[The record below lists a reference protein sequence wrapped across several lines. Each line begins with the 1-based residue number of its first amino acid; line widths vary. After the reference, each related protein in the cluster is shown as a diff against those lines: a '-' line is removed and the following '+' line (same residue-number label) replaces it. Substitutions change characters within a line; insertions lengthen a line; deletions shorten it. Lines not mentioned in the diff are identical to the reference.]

1 MVTTIYNSFAFV
13 YYYNIKYYDNSVK
26 IGQSEDL
33 KFRIFRSFFFHRYII
48 NHLNLNV
55 TRIHYY
61 VNDKKKM
68 VKKCRFV
75 GEWEVR
81 PRRSRE
87 PDVCDRCRRACQKKI
102 AVTLFD
108 ILSSYRVGVC
118 SRNARVS
125 LSYSYSLA
133 VVVTGG
139 VVPCIF
145 YENKKQ
151 NRNNN
156 NSIFNELCV
165 K

>member
-26 IGQSEDL
+26 IGQSEAL

-61 VNDKKKM
+61 VNDKKT
-68 VKKCRFV
+68 VKKCRIV

-81 PRRSRE
+81 PRRSCE

-108 ILSSYRVGVC
+108 ILYSIVSGFIRVTRAFRYRIRIRSLLSLRVVLFC
-118 SRNARVS
+118 SVYILR
-125 LSYSYSLA
+125 
-133 VVVTGG
+133 
-139 VVPCIF
+139 
-145 YENKKQ
+145 KQ
-151 NRNNN
+151 KTK
-156 NSIFNELCV
+156 S
-165 K
+165 KQ